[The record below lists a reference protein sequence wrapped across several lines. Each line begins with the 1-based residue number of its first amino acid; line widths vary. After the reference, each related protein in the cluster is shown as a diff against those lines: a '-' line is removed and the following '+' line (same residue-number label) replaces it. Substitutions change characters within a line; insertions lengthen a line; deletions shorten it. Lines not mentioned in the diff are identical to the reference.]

1 MDIYL
6 SPEEWT
12 EKGEDT
18 EWHFGAIN
26 MEMKNT
32 LSMCK
37 HLTFLFNPQTN
48 MLCLNYVNLN

>member
-12 EKGEDT
+12 EEGEDT